1 MIAANGLRA
10 LSSASRTDPSDRTW
24 KNVHRRSPS
33 HRQALR
39 KYLTRDR
46 RARAE
51 WRSVPAVKGLA
62 DMNNNQK
69 AMIHNI
75 EAITERVREKIGG
88 ELTPAQRKEI
98 ASSVVSKYLTSIQS
112 MVAQHLCIP
121 RVRHR
126 RMATALVTTVAKQ

>member
-1 MIAANGLRA
+1 
-10 LSSASRTDPSDRTW
+10 
-24 KNVHRRSPS
+24 
-33 HRQALR
+33 
-39 KYLTRDR
+39 
-46 RARAE
+46 
-51 WRSVPAVKGLA
+51 VKGLA